1 MIEEG
6 HEQVDARRAA
16 ALYSAVHSGLL
27 RAPESIED
35 KPLALFY
42 DLNAWE
48 SNLANLRKLFGSHW
62 LHACAVKTNP
72 VNWFLQREK
81 ELGHGAECASIA
93 EVLAALEAG
102 FAPHDVVFDSPC
114 KTLPEIRYALER
126 KVHLNLDNLQ
136 ELDHVKSILGDMKMD
151 GNELLGLRVN
161 PLVGEGSIAEF
172 SVSTGKSKF
181 GVPLS
186 DKEDL
191 VKKLVEA
198 PFLNCI
204 HVHTGSVGM
213 GLEQLIH
220 GVRVAVDFAKD
231 VNHAAGY
238 KQISVIDIGGGL
250 ATNFEDDE
258 LKPTFASYAAALR
271 QAVPELFNGYFDRVI
286 SEFGASCHIKFGWL
300 ASRIQYTKDYDGGR
314 IAIIHAGSELLLRA
328 CYSPKSVKH
337 RVVPFDAEG
346 RPKADANVMPHDIA
360 GPLCFAGDVV
370 AHAALPAMDPGDII
384 MLLDAGGNT
393 LSLHTTHCSRQM
405 PLVIGYRTDQA
416 NGRQDSVESSLSFDF
431 EILKAPQTI
440 QDTLRLWQ

>member
-1 MIEEG
+1 M
-6 HEQVDARRAA
+6 
-16 ALYSAVHSGLL
+16 
-27 RAPESIED
+27 
-35 KPLALFY
+35 
-42 DLNAWE
+42 
-48 SNLANLRKLFGSHW
+48 RKLFGSQW

-72 VNWFLQREK
+72 LIWFLQREK

-114 KTLPEIRYALER
+114 KTLPEIRFALER

-136 ELDHVKSILGDMKMD
+136 ELEHVVRILGDMKLD
-151 GNELLGLRVN
+151 GKELLGLRVN
-161 PLVGEGSIAEF
+161 PLVGEGSIAAF
-172 SVSTGKSKF
+172 SVSTDKSKF
-181 GVPLS
+181 GVPLYS
-186 DKEDL
+186 DQKYKQDL
-191 VKKLVEA
+191 VKKLVTA
-198 PFLNCI
+198 SFLNCI

-213 GLEQLIH
+213 GLEKLVH

-250 ATNFEDDE
+250 ATNFEDDV

-271 QAVPELFNGYFDRVI
+271 QAVPELFNGHFHRVI

-300 ASRIQYTKDYDGGR
+300 ASRIEYTKDYDGGR
-314 IAIIHAGSELLLRA
+314 IAIIHAGSELLMRA
-328 CYSPKSVKH
+328 CYNPTSVKH
-337 RVVPFDAEG
+337 RVVAFDAEG

-370 AHAALPAMDPGDII
+370 AHATLPAMEPGDII

-405 PLVIGYRTDQA
+405 PLVIGYRTGQAKGQA
-416 NGRQDSVESSLSFDF
+416 NGDQASLSFDF

-440 QDTLRLWQ
+440 QDTLRLWR